1 MRSWRVFFRTG
12 TLPQTKMEVWKMIFP
27 DFQVPAVGFPL
38 ILAHQN
44 SKPQKGKSTAV
55 TYSLRSFRPFL
66 ERKEKMD
73 LQNGP
78 MRIFAQRSAYFL
90 FKLAYLP
97 GISCENH
104 PKCPTASLRDVPWK
118 LDSNFLLEKG
128 KTKKILSYLSLLK
141 ILTPETLL
149 SFFWRCFNLES
160 TLSVAKFLIYV
171 AVLWN
176 PGFKPPR
183 RKSFNR
189 RLMILSWLTLHQ
201 WSGGLKDPT
210 KSIGNG
216 MVVARKQLGLG
227 FKNLWVWPTWS
238 PKMVIF

>member
-97 GISCENH
+97 SISCESSQM
-104 PKCPTASLRDVPWK
+104 PYSKLTRCPVKTRFEFPI
-118 LDSNFLLEKG
+118 G
-128 KTKKILSYLSLLK
+128 KRENKKILSYVSLLK

-149 SFFWRCFNLES
+149 SFF
-160 TLSVAKFLIYV
+160 
-171 AVLWN
+171 
-176 PGFKPPR
+176 
-183 RKSFNR
+183 
-189 RLMILSWLTLHQ
+189 
-201 WSGGLKDPT
+201 
-210 KSIGNG
+210 
-216 MVVARKQLGLG
+216 
-227 FKNLWVWPTWS
+227 
-238 PKMVIF
+238 